1 MIENTAGE
9 KILKFF
15 AIAARQK
22 YVSRFRSSLSFT
34 DIDKVLI
41 LIFVKFFKKWEKY
54 FLKITKEESL
64 TKYYIKKPSTLGRWG
79 RGCIMQISYELRN
92 RKFCLF

>member
-34 DIDKVLI
+34 DIDEVF
-41 LIFVKFFKKWEKY
+41 IF
-54 FLKITKEESL
+54 
-64 TKYYIKKPSTLGRWG
+64 
-79 RGCIMQISYELRN
+79 N
-92 RKFCLF
+92 FCEIF